1 MSGGA
6 EWHHCH
12 WHAGGKTACRRR
24 RTGSEV
30 SDNCR
35 GFQLVVLFLGA
46 GACTAALLLSTVV
59 AGPHRATPL
68 PPRPLCYADTYS
80 GPSSFITVPCTGHE
94 PRVYQNVTYNWT
106 LQDLVQWEQ
115 LEKDV
120 FGPRQNV
127 SSISLTIDDGHGGK
141 LALYDNRARTNSIT
155 HHIQWVEM
163 RDLAV
168 AKSRSY
174 YFKFDLFNPYFNAH
188 LYSYPGST
196 AQRIVQTGS
205 RTGPTGTAGSRPP
218 DARGDADDR
227 RLWFA

>member
-1 MSGGA
+1 MLQQDLLLSGGA
-6 EWHHCH
+6 EWHHM
-12 WHAGGKTACRRR
+12 GGKTAWWGC
-24 RTGSEV
+24 RTGSGV
-30 SDNCR
+30 SGNCR

-94 PRVYQNVTYNWT
+94 PRVYQNVTHNWT
-106 LQDLVQWEQ
+106 LQVQWEQ
-115 LEKDV
+115 LEKDF
-120 FGPRQNV
+120 FGSRQNV

-155 HHIQWVEM
+155 HQIQWLEL

-188 LYSYPGST
+188 LYSYPGFNSSEYCPDGVT
-196 AQRIVQTGS
+196 H
-205 RTGPTGTAGSRPP
+205 GTYWDGWVKTSGRS
-218 DARGDADDR
+218 
-227 RLWFA
+227 WKC